1 MILRPPRSTLFPY
14 TTLFRSREEFS
25 DGSSLVRMRFEPGL
39 RLLADL
45 GAEGSIGKGALPH
58 ADLDEARIDSFEC
71 GAHLAVNVL
80 EQCSRGR
87 FLFRLGEHLARGI
100 RRDGSSGE
108 LTGGDALATAHL
120 AKLLHALA
128 RHQVLLAL
136 QIFGLRRHRTPPP
149 KSCTPDTIIRTPAH
163 TQLDTQDSG

>member
-1 MILRPPRSTLFPY
+1 MIRRPPRSTLFPY
-14 TTLFRSREEFS
+14 TTLFRS
-25 DGSSLVRMRFEPGL
+25 
-39 RLLADL
+39 
-45 GAEGSIGKGALPH
+45 
-58 ADLDEARIDSFEC
+58 
-71 GAHLAVNVL
+71 NVL

-149 KSCTPDTIIRTPAH
+149 KSCTPDTIIRTPAY